1 MKSFRKIIRVIIV
14 FIVVLMFYSLYM
26 HHSDVDSPSAH
37 EHVEYSINEGWQLV
51 YPDDPVNGEI
61 DLPYAEK
68 VQDSDTIVFRKVLP
82 EGFAGM
88 TMMFSCENADVRVI
102 FDGEVIFQKKSADT
116 SVDSRQYVTVPD
128 TWQEDQAWG
137 ELCME
142 LTVVNRDREI
152 VLGDMV
158 VGAGDE
164 MIIRLL
170 GRNLMDIICCLM
182 ILFSAVIMFVFA
194 LIRWCTNQQ
203 SWNGL
208 FLGLFAL
215 MSGIYCF
222 IGTDILNLFVDMQ
235 GIHVLKEYLMLLMP
249 LVLALFFERNLGHV
263 FPRRFA
269 ALLFV
274 VCGNV
279 AVQLILELLGVR
291 DMHTMT
297 DVSTVVL
304 VLVCVMA
311 IVSLVQWGDKG
322 RGEQILLPVATV
334 FVLLTAEVAKVIL
347 NYFSMY
353 FYAKAV
359 SLYGMALFGLLF
371 AVLHVLYVLRRYR
384 LDTEE
389 KIKAAERQS
398 SQLALA
404 KLEADAARQEALAA
418 NEAKGK
424 FLAQMSHEIRTPIN
438 VVLGMDE
445 MILRESK
452 EPAIREYAMDIRTSG
467 QSLLSLI
474 NDILDFSKIDSG
486 KMEIVPVVYEI
497 SSMIHDLVNM
507 TLQRAKNKDLR
518 FEVEIDPAIPSC
530 LYGDD
535 MRIRQVLVNIL
546 TNAVKYTEKGTVWL
560 RILSRSADGTA
571 VLRFEVEDTGIGIKE
586 ADLPKL
592 CAEFERIEED
602 RNRSIEGTGLGM
614 SITVQLLALMDS
626 HLQVESTYGKGSKF
640 YFELEQ
646 KIIDGTPIG
655 DFESKVQQMAE
666 NFSYESDFCAPDAK
680 LLVVDDNA
688 TNRRVFRNLLKETQV
703 QVSEAGGGSEC
714 LRMVQENHY
723 DLIFLDHMMPDMD
736 GVETLHRMKALADF
750 PCKDTPVIV
759 LTANAVSGAKEAY
772 LQEGFDEFLSKP
784 IVPDKLEGMIR
795 KMLPVKLLQAAEPK
809 KTKAGQA
816 ETEAALDKLP
826 VVEGLDWNYAWLH
839 LQDMELLAY
848 TVKEFYDQIDSAAD
862 CLARFYEQIED
873 DAYREQYRIQVHAMK
888 SLAATVG
895 IVTVS
900 RMAKVLESAAKDG
913 KIDTITSMT
922 DIFLEEWRSYRQ
934 KLQGVFG
941 IGTEERKEISD
952 PSVIQALLEMVRIS
966 MQEMDIDRADEL
978 MGQLREYAY
987 PDELEKN
994 IQKLGE
1000 AVTNLDPEETD
1011 RLAGLISG
1019 QIAERKAE

>member
-1 MKSFRKIIRVIIV
+1 MKSLRKIIRVIIAA
-14 FIVVLMFYSLYM
+14 IVGLMFFALLM
-26 HHSDVDSPSAH
+26 HHPDGDSPALH
-37 EHVEYSINEGWQLV
+37 EHVEHSINEGWQMV
-51 YPDDPVNGEI
+51 FPDGSANVEI

-68 VQDSDTIVFRKVLP
+68 VVDSDTVIFRNVLP
-82 EGFAGM
+82 AEFAGM
-88 TMMFSCENADVRVI
+88 TMMFYCENADVRVI

-116 SVDSRQYVTVPD
+116 GLDSRQYVTIPD
-128 TWQEDQAWG
+128 TWQEDQVWG

-152 VLGDMV
+152 VFGDIT

-170 GRNLMDIICCLM
+170 GRNLADIICCLL
-182 ILFSAVIMFVFA
+182 ILFSAIIMFVFA
-194 LIRWCTNQQ
+194 LIRWYTNQQ

-215 MSGIYCF
+215 TTGIYCF
-222 IGTDILNLFVDMQ
+222 IGTDILNLFFDMQ

-249 LVLALFFERNLGHV
+249 LFLALFFECNLGDV
-263 FPRRFA
+263 YPRRFA
-269 ALLFV
+269 ALLLV

-279 AVQLILELLGVR
+279 AIQLILELIGVR

-297 DVSTVVL
+297 DVSTTVL
-304 VLVCVMA
+304 VFVCVLA
-311 IVSLVQWGDKG
+311 IVSLIQWGDKG
-322 RGEQILLPVATV
+322 RREQILLPVITV
-334 FVLLTAEVAKVIL
+334 FVLLAAEMAKVIL
-347 NYFSMY
+347 NYFSLY
-353 FYAKAV
+353 FYAKVV

-371 AVLHVLYVLRRYR
+371 AVLHVLYVLRKYR

-389 KIKAAERQS
+389 KIKAAERQN

-507 TLQRAKNKDLR
+507 TMQKAKNKDLR
-518 FEVEIDPAIPSC
+518 FEVEIDPAIPSR

-535 MRIRQVLVNIL
+535 MRLRQVLVNIL

-560 RILSRSADGTA
+560 RILSRAADGTA
-571 VLRFEVEDTGIGIKE
+571 VLRFEVEDTGIGIKD

-614 SITVQLLALMDS
+614 SITVQLLSLMDS

-640 YFELEQ
+640 YFDLEQ
-646 KIIDGTPIG
+646 KIMDDTPIG

-680 LLVVDDNA
+680 LLVVDDNV

-703 QVSEAGGGSEC
+703 QVSEAGGGIEC
-714 LRMVQENHY
+714 LRMVQENRY

-750 PCKDTPVIV
+750 PCKDTPVVV

-772 LQEGFDEFLSKP
+772 LREGFDGFLSKP
-784 IVPDKLEGMIR
+784 IVPDKLESMIR
-795 KMLPVKLLQAAEPK
+795 KMLPDELLQEAEPK
-809 KTKAGQA
+809 KSKAEQ
-816 ETEAALDKLP
+816 EAALDKLP

-848 TVKEFYDQIDSAAD
+848 TVKEFYDQIDSSAD

-873 DAYREQYRIQVHAMK
+873 DVYREQYRIQVHAMK
-888 SLAATVG
+888 GLAATVG
-895 IVTVS
+895 MVTLS

-913 KIDTITSMT
+913 KIDTIISMT
-922 DIFLEEWRSYRQ
+922 DIFLEEWRGCRE

-941 IGTEERKEISD
+941 IGTRERKEISD
-952 PSVIQALLEMVRIS
+952 PSVVRALLEMVRIS

-987 PDELEKN
+987 PDEVGQN
-994 IQKLGE
+994 IRKLAE

-1019 QIAERKAE
+1019 QLAEGKAE

>member
-1 MKSFRKIIRVIIV
+1 MKSFRKIKRITVV
-14 FIVVLMFYSLYM
+14 FIVVLMFFSLHM
-26 HHSDVDSPSAH
+26 HHSDGESPSVH

-51 YPDDPVNGEI
+51 YPDDPANVKI

-82 EGFAGM
+82 EEFAGM

-102 FDGEVIFQKKSADT
+102 FDGEAIFQKKSADT

-170 GRNLMDIICCLM
+170 GRNLVDIICCLM
-182 ILFSAVIMFVFA
+182 ILLSAVIMFVFA
-194 LIRWCTNQQ
+194 LIRWYTNQQ

-208 FLGLFAL
+208 FMGLFAL

-249 LVLALFFERNLGHV
+249 LVLALFFERNLGNV

-269 ALLFV
+269 ALLLV

-279 AVQLILELLGVR
+279 VIQLILELFGVR

-297 DVSTVVL
+297 DVSTAVL

-311 IVSLVQWGDKG
+311 IVSLVQWGDEG
-322 RGEQILLPVATV
+322 RREQILLPVATV
-334 FVLLTAEVAKVIL
+334 FVLLTTEVAKVIL

-384 LDTEE
+384 QYTEE
-389 KIKAAERQS
+389 KIKAAERQN

-535 MRIRQVLVNIL
+535 MRIRQVLVNVL

-626 HLQVESTYGKGSKF
+626 RLQVESTYGKGSKF

-688 TNRRVFRNLLKETQV
+688 TNRRVFRNLLKKTQV

-750 PCKDTPVIV
+750 PCKDTPVV
-759 LTANAVSGAKEAY
+759 ALTANAVSGAKEAY
-772 LQEGFDEFLSKP
+772 LREGFDGFLSKP
-784 IVPDKLEGMIR
+784 IVPDKLESMIR
-795 KMLPVKLLQAAEPK
+795 KMLPVRLLQAAEPK

-848 TVKEFYDQIDSAAD
+848 TVKEFYDQIDPAAD

-873 DAYREQYRIQVHAMK
+873 DVYREQYRIQVHAMK
-888 SLAATVG
+888 GLAATVG
-895 IVTVS
+895 MVTLS

-913 KIDTITSMT
+913 KIDTIASMT

-941 IGTEERKEISD
+941 IGTEERKEMSD

-966 MQEMDIDRADEL
+966 MQDMDIDRADEL

-994 IQKLGE
+994 IRKLGE

>member
-1 MKSFRKIIRVIIV
+1 MKSFRKTIKVIIAV
-14 FIVVLMFYSLYM
+14 IVVLMLCSLLT
-26 HHSDVDSPSAH
+26 HHPDGDSPALH
-37 EHVEYSINEGWQLV
+37 EHVEYSINEGWQMAF
-51 YPDDPVNGEI
+51 PDGSANVEI

-68 VQDSDTIVFRKVLP
+68 VLDSDTIVFQNVLP
-82 EGFAGM
+82 EEFAGM

-116 SVDSRQYVTVPD
+116 GLDSRQYVTIPD

-152 VLGDMV
+152 VFGDIT

-170 GRNLMDIICCLM
+170 GRNLADVICCLL

-194 LIRWCTNQQ
+194 LIRWYTNQQ

-208 FLGLFAL
+208 FLGMFAL
-215 MSGIYCF
+215 TTGIYCF
-222 IGTDILNLFVDMQ
+222 IGTDILNLFIDMQ

-249 LVLALFFERNLGHV
+249 LFLALFFERNLGNV
-263 FPRRFA
+263 YPRRFA
-269 ALLFV
+269 ALLLV

-304 VLVCVMA
+304 VFVCVTA
-311 IVSLVQWGDKG
+311 IVSLIQWGDKG
-322 RGEQILLPVATV
+322 RREQILLPVVTV
-334 FVLLTAEVAKVIL
+334 FVLLAAEMAKVIL
-347 NYFSMY
+347 NYFSLY

-371 AVLHVLYVLRRYR
+371 AVLHVLYVLRKYR

-389 KIKAAERQS
+389 KIKAAERQN

-507 TLQRAKNKDLR
+507 TMQRAKNKDLR
-518 FEVEIDPAIPSC
+518 FEVEIDPAIPSR
-530 LYGDD
+530 LFGDD
-535 MRIRQVLVNIL
+535 MRLRQVLVNIL

-560 RILSRSADGTA
+560 RIRSRAVDGTA
-571 VLRFEVEDTGIGIKE
+571 VLRFEVEDTGIGIKD

-646 KIIDGTPIG
+646 KIMDATPIG

-666 NFSYESDFCAPDAK
+666 NFSYESGFCAPDAK

-703 QVSEAGGGSEC
+703 QVSEAGGGGEC
-714 LRMVQENHY
+714 LQMVQENHY

-736 GVETLHRMKALADF
+736 GVETLHRMKELDDF
-750 PCKDTPVIV
+750 PCKDTPVVV

-784 IVPDKLEGMIR
+784 IVPDKLESMIR
-795 KMLPVKLLQAAEPK
+795 KMLPDELLQAAEPK
-809 KTKAGQA
+809 KTKEEQ
-816 ETEAALDKLP
+816 EAALDELP

-848 TVKEFYDQIDSAAD
+848 TVKEFYDQIDSSAD

-888 SLAATVG
+888 GLAATVG
-895 IVTVS
+895 MVTLS

-922 DIFLEEWRSYRQ
+922 DIFLEEWRGCRQ

-941 IGTEERKEISD
+941 IGTKEKKEISD

-987 PDELEKN
+987 SDEVGQN
-994 IQKLGE
+994 IRKLAE

-1011 RLAGLISG
+1011 RLAALIAG
-1019 QIAERKAE
+1019 QIVEGKAE